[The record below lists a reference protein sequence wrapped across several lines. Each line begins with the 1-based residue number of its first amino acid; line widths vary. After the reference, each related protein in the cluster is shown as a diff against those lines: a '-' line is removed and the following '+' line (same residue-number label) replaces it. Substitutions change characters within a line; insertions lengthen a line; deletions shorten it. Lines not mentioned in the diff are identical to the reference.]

1 MIIYEVP
8 NAQGE
13 KETFDA
19 IAEQNFE
26 GEDRQKFLKQAK
38 LAFKTGQKN
47 KENSNWILEV
57 SRELRE
63 ILIKK
68 ERLYIGWRCC
78 KAHDY
83 VVATRCYKCQ
93 GYGHTSKYCR
103 SSADTC
109 GHLNALKIA
118 QLNMRRAQ
126 TVTLAINRAIDN
138 GNFDILL
145 MQEPYNPKGK
155 YIGFGRGNR
164 SKPNRHTVRRCRCF
178 RQRLVAERN
187 TSSETETM
195 PETHI

>member
-1 MIIYEVP
+1 
-8 NAQGE
+8 
-13 KETFDA
+13 
-19 IAEQNFE
+19 
-26 GEDRQKFLKQAK
+26 
-38 LAFKTGQKN
+38 
-47 KENSNWILEV
+47 
-57 SRELRE
+57 
-63 ILIKK
+63 
-68 ERLYIGWRCC
+68 C

-126 TVTLAINRAIDN
+126 TVTLEINRAIDN

-155 YIGFGRGNR
+155 FIGFGRDLQIQEIV
-164 SKPNRHTVRRCRCF
+164 PNRTGLCNQDGKTTKVQRNQRHTLRRCRCL
-178 RQRLVAERN
+178 RQRLVAEH
-187 TSSETETM
+187 TTLSETETM
-195 PETHI
+195 PEKYI